1 VWRARKVP
9 GSGSRRRL
17 TSRPGVAPPSSRRPR
32 PCSAPGAVFLLLL
45 IIGIA
50 AGLLF
55 DRVAG
60 AGWLSRQIAGPNRLL
75 VTSALVGIAGSFVGY
90 HLALLIGIAGHGAL
104 LVAVIG
110 ALAVLWG
117 WRTVR

>member
-1 VWRARKVP
+1 ML
-9 GSGSRRRL
+9 S
-17 TSRPGVAPPSSRRPR
+17 PGV
-32 PCSAPGAVFLLLL
+32 VFLLLL

-60 AGWLSRQIAGPNRLL
+60 PGWLSRQFAGPNRMLM
-75 VTSALVGIAGSFVGY
+75 TSGLVGIAGSFVGY
-90 HLALLIGIAGHGAL
+90 HLALLIGIVGYGAL

>member
-1 VWRARKVP
+1 ML
-9 GSGSRRRL
+9 G
-17 TSRPGVAPPSSRRPR
+17 
-32 PCSAPGAVFLLLL
+32 PGAVFLLLL

-55 DRVAG
+55 DRFAG
-60 AGWLSRQIAGPNRLL
+60 PGWLSRQVAGANRTLL
-75 VTSALVGIAGSFVGY
+75 TSALVGIAGSFVGY
-90 HLALLIGIAGHGAL
+90 HLAVVIGILGFGAL
-104 LVAVIG
+104 IVAIIG

>member
-1 VWRARKVP
+1 MEGTE
-9 GSGSRRRL
+9 GSWPRL
-17 TSRPGVAPPSSRRPR
+17 PAAINIRPR
-32 PCSAPGAVFLLLL
+32 CCAAVIDETTTMLSPGAVFLLLL

>member
-1 VWRARKVP
+1 ML
-9 GSGSRRRL
+9 G
-17 TSRPGVAPPSSRRPR
+17 
-32 PCSAPGAVFLLLL
+32 PGAVFLLLL

-55 DRVAG
+55 DRFASP
-60 AGWLSRQIAGPNRLL
+60 GWLSRQIAGGNRTL

-90 HLALLIGIAGHGAL
+90 HLAVVLGILGLGAL
-104 LVAVIG
+104 IVAIIG
-110 ALAVLWG
+110 AVGVLWG

>member
-1 VWRARKVP
+1 ML
-9 GSGSRRRL
+9 G
-17 TSRPGVAPPSSRRPR
+17 
-32 PCSAPGAVFLLLL
+32 PGAVLLLLL

-55 DRVAG
+55 DRFAG
-60 AGWLSRQIAGPNRLL
+60 PGWLSRQVAGGNRTL

-90 HLALLIGIAGHGAL
+90 HLALVLGILGLGAL
-104 LVAVIG
+104 IVAIIG
-110 ALAVLWG
+110 AVVVLWA